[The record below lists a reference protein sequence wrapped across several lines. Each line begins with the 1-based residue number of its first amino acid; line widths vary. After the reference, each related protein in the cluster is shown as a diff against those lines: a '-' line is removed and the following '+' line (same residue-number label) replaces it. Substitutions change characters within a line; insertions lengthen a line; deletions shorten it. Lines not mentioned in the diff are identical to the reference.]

1 MRRRGSLRPGVED
14 TLNRITIFMTIEAET
29 STPAAAAGTR
39 PPAVLQVLPR
49 LVTGGVE
56 RGTVEVAAALVAAGW
71 RAVVASEGGPMVR
84 EIERA
89 GALHVELP
97 LASKNPITMRRNV
110 ERLAQL
116 IRREPIDIIHAR
128 SRAPAWSALGAA
140 RRTGSHLVT
149 TFHNAYGDETWLK
162 RRYNAVMAEGERV
175 IAISRFV
182 GEHAMR
188 VYGVPAEKLRIIERG
203 VEFGRFDPERVSAE
217 RVIRLAREWQL
228 PDGVQV
234 VMLPGRLT
242 RWKGQLVLVDAVAR
256 LNRRDLRCLLVGTG
270 DGRYRQQLLDTIAR
284 RGLGGLFQ
292 VIEDCRDIAAA
303 YKLADVVVSASTRPE
318 GFGRVIAEGQAMG
331 RPVIATNHGGARE
344 IVLDGE
350 TGWLVPPDDAEALAG
365 ALSAAL
371 ALSPAGRL
379 ALAQRGIAHM
389 RAHFTTQRMT
399 SRTLAVYEEIL
410 FPEAAQ
416 GDAAA

>member
-1 MRRRGSLRPGVED
+1 M
-14 TLNRITIFMTIEAET
+14 MIESET
-29 STPAAAAGTR
+29 STGAAPAGTR

-71 RAVVASEGGPMVR
+71 KAVVASEGGPMVR

-89 GALHVELP
+89 GARHVELP
-97 LASKNPITMRRNV
+97 LASKNPVTMRRNV
-110 ERLAQL
+110 DRLAHL
-116 IRREPIDIIHAR
+116 IRREHIDIIHAR

-140 RRTGSHLVT
+140 RRTGCHFVT

-162 RRYNAVMAEGERV
+162 RRYNRVMAEGERV

-182 GEHAMR
+182 AAHAMR
-188 VYGVPAEKLRIIERG
+188 VYGVPGEKLRIIERG
-203 VEFGRFDPERVSAE
+203 VDFNRFDFERVSAE

-242 RWKGQLVLVDAVAR
+242 RWKGQLVLVEAMGR
-256 LNRRDLRCLLVGTG
+256 LERRDLRCLLVGAG

-292 VIEDCRDIAAA
+292 VIEDCRDMPAA
-303 YKLADVVVSASTRPE
+303 YMLADVVVSASTRPE
-318 GFGRVIAEGQAMG
+318 GFGRVIAEAQAMG
-331 RPVIATNHGGARE
+331 RPVIATDHGGARE
-344 IVLDGE
+344 ILLDGE
-350 TGWLVPPDDAEALAG
+350 TGWLVPPDDPDALARALAG
-365 ALSAAL
+365 ALAFA
-371 ALSPAGRL
+371 PEERL
-379 ALAQRGIAHM
+379 ALARRSIAHM
-389 RAHFTTQRMT
+389 RSHFTTEVMT
-399 SRTLAVYEEIL
+399 TRTLAVYEEIL
-410 FPEAAQ
+410 FPAAAEGPVAAQ
-416 GDAAA
+416 